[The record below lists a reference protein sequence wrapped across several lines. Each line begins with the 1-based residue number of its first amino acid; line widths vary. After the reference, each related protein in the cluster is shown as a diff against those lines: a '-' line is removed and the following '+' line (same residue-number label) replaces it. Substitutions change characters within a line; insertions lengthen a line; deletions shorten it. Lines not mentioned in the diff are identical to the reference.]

1 MQTDNNK
8 PVMQEIKHGN
18 KTTYCFTKSDEGLEQ
33 KDLTTSGRHSIGY
46 SDIPKEQWD
55 AIFKK

>member
-1 MQTDNNK
+1 MQKEDK
-8 PVMQEIKHGN
+8 KFIEVKVGN
-18 KTTYCFTKSDEGLEQ
+18 KTTYCLKPKSDEDMEQ

-46 SDIPKEQWD
+46 SDISKEQWD